1 MALRHYDSARPAAHD
16 LWDRRSSYR
25 TALDCSRS
33 VGARHLDCPH
43 AAAELI
49 TALGGFGGL
58 AATITGIA
66 TLVAARRTA
75 DQLEPNH
82 GSSVK
87 DQLDRIER
95 SLDDHG
101 NQLDHQSS
109 QLLQITRRVDSIDD
123 HAHDSHSEMR
133 KRIASLEAERSRSRF
148 DDTP

>member
-1 MALRHYDSARPAAHD
+1 MN
-16 LWDRRSSYR
+16 
-25 TALDCSRS
+25 
-33 VGARHLDCPH
+33 

-49 TALGGFGGL
+49 TALGGFDGL